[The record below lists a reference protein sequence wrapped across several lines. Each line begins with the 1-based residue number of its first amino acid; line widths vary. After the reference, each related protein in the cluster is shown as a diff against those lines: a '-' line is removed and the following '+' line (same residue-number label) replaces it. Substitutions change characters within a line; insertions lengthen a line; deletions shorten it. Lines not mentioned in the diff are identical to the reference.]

1 MQLSAFSLSLD
12 KLGTMPV
19 GNCLS
24 LTTQQDV
31 VNYQYDDA
39 NRLVMAGDVS
49 VGWDNNGNMTSFGSR
64 TYTYDHANRLTQV
77 VSGTLTT
84 EFTYNGVGDRVRKT
98 VDGVTTHYVLDP
110 AAGLT
115 QVLQETTNGQT
126 TSYLYGHDLL
136 AQYDSGTWAYHVN
149 DGLGSVRQL
158 ADPMGQVVQGYSFSP
173 FGVPLGESGGDPY
186 GYTGEQWDGEAE
198 VLYLRARMYQPEM
211 GRFISSDPWPGDM
224 SSPQSLNRY
233 SYVENDPINAT
244 DPSGLFRFANAT
256 HEYHQ
261 RIEDAW
267 YLQARTFRHVE
278 FPILGAGVGGRAW
291 RADMI
296 TSAGAVFELEPHYNQ
311 AAGLREVRDKL
322 RALRLARGQY
332 TTGAVDWN
340 TLQWHF
346 GTKPEFGS
354 IVRVKLNPYYDL
366 VADWIA
372 DGLVVYWAEPRRRL
386 PVYVPIPEQDQ
397 VGKRLRKR
405 RGWHPLNPQLAPQP
419 AYTIQVV
426 ETCGK
431 IIVYTGGAVIV
442 LTLVEDILSGGV
454 GVIDDAITVPGGL
467 LLISWGN
474 QIAAWAQQWSTPAM
488 EYIQMAPAMAPA
500 IP

>member
-1 MQLSAFSLSLD
+1 M
-12 KLGTMPV
+12 
-19 GNCLS
+19 
-24 LTTQQDV
+24 
-31 VNYQYDDA
+31 
-39 NRLVMAGDVS
+39 
-49 VGWDNNGNMTSFGSR
+49 
-64 TYTYDHANRLTQV
+64 
-77 VSGTLTT
+77 SGTLTA
-84 EFTYNGVGDRVRKT
+84 EFVYNGAGDRAART
-98 VDGVTTHYVLDP
+98 VDGVTTAYVLDP

-115 QVLQETTNGQT
+115 QVLQETTAGQAT
-126 TSYLYGHDLL
+126 TYLYGHDLL
-136 AQYDSGTWAYHVN
+136 AQYDSGTWAYVLPDH
-149 DGLGSVRQL
+149 LGSVRTETDAL
-158 ADPMGQVVQGYSFSP
+158 GQVTVARHFDP
-173 FGVPLGESGGDPY
+173 FGVPLQADGGRPF
-186 GYTGEQWDGEAE
+186 GYTGEWWESGAE
-198 VLYLRARMYQPEM
+198 LLYLRARMYQPSI
-211 GRFISSDPWPGDM
+211 GRFLTGDPWLGDTL
-224 SSPQSLNRY
+224 SPQSLNRY
-233 SYVENDPINAT
+233 SYVENNPINAT

-278 FPILGAGVGGRAW
+278 FPIPGAGVGGRAW

-296 TSAGAVFELEPHYNQ
+296 TSAGAVFELEPHYNS

-332 TTGAVDWN
+332 ITGIVDWN

-386 PVYVPIPEQDQ
+386 PVYVPIPERDQ
-397 VGKRLRKR
+397 VGKRLRKQ

-419 AYTIQVV
+419 AYTIQAV

-431 IIVYTGGAVIV
+431 IIVYVGGAVIV

-454 GVIDDAITVPGGL
+454 GVIR
-467 LLISWGN
+467 
-474 QIAAWAQQWSTPAM
+474 
-488 EYIQMAPAMAPA
+488 
-500 IP
+500 